1 MEEETL
7 SGQNTEKLPPNRTQ
21 CPRPQITTTNK
32 KKNKRKR
39 SDVDIHNS
47 AYFKIRALVLQVRP
61 YFVEALQTPD
71 FCNCKAA
78 YEIRKRMKLMMDF
91 YKQMQIEGNPKDE
104 QENSTKWQ
112 PLFSETKHD
121 KEHFDGLC
129 MKKSPEKLSK
139 GRWPHGSYIVG
150 GSVSGCNFITLVN
163 RKPPVYY
170 GVTKES
176 YRRSCC
182 RSEKGSLRLG
192 ANS

>member
-78 YEIRKRMKLMMDF
+78 YEIRKRALSKPKNL
-91 YKQMQIEGNPKDE
+91 QVTKDE
-104 QENSTKWQ
+104 AY
-112 PLFSETKHD
+112 
-121 KEHFDGLC
+121 DGFLQ
-129 MKKSPEKLSK
+129 
-139 GRWPHGSYIVG
+139 
-150 GSVSGCNFITLVN
+150 TD
-163 RKPPVYY
+163 
-170 GVTKES
+170 
-176 YRRSCC
+176 
-182 RSEKGSLRLG
+182 
-192 ANS
+192 AN